1 MTYYNTLY
9 YKTLSLELTDCDTCK
24 KRHCKYYLCECD
36 KKILEKNY
44 KYNYQIKKHKRQLR
58 CNKAYS
64 NGKGVY
70 CLNGYADDC
79 NYSVSNY
86 FDIIESKKEKNK
98 KILDDVMAELSYLT
112 FGSESIIQDW
122 KQSQDEPLSAPVY
135 NDEEDRM
142 ELKVWCRGNYPF
154 KDFIKECLE

>member
-9 YKTLSLELTDCDTCK
+9 YKSLSLELTDCDTCK

-70 CLNGYADDC
+70 CLNGYHDDC
-79 NYSVSNY
+79 DWKVKQY
-86 FDIIESKKEKNK
+86 FKIIEARAFQNKELYNK
-98 KILDDVMAELSYLT
+98 VVEELNKYMLGGGRILLIFVNLLGGDFVKTHALFVNKMAILFPIGIFQLFLIY
-112 FGSESIIQDW
+112 
-122 KQSQDEPLSAPVY
+122 
-135 NDEEDRM
+135 M
-142 ELKVWCRGNYPF
+142 
-154 KDFIKECLE
+154 IKL

>member
-1 MTYYNTLY
+1 MSYYNSLY
-9 YKTLSLELTDCDTCK
+9 YKTLSVKLTDCNICK

-36 KKILEKNY
+36 KKILEKNH
-44 KYNYQIKKHKRQLR
+44 KYNYQIKNHKRQLR

-79 NYSVSNY
+79 YYSVTNY

-98 KILDDVMAELSYLT
+98 KIYNKVVEELNN
-112 FGSESIIQDW
+112 II
-122 KQSQDEPLSAPVY
+122 
-135 NDEEDRM
+135 N
-142 ELKVWCRGNYPF
+142 
-154 KDFIKECLE
+154 

>member
-70 CLNGYADDC
+70 CLNGYHDDC
-79 NYSVSNY
+79 DWKVKQY
-86 FDIIESKKEKNK
+86 FKIIEARAFQNKELYNK
-98 KILDDVMAELSYLT
+98 VVEELNGIINKWENDNDGYFSTSY
-112 FGSESIIQDW
+112 
-122 KQSQDEPLSAPVY
+122 Y
-135 NDEEDRM
+135 NYEEDRM
-142 ELKVWCRGNYPF
+142 EMKCWYPCDEPF
-154 KDFIKECLE
+154 NRWLSNNEILIW